1 MTAEKVS
8 IVVGSE
14 PVELPESN
22 GKHPG
27 LTSLEIFYC
36 AAERRLEETNATD
49 AALFVRPRAV
59 ARVARRDSA
68 RRVLARARSER

>member
-36 AAERRLEETNATD
+36 AAERRLEETNPKF
-49 AALFVRPRAV
+49 LHRGRW
-59 ARVARRDSA
+59 
-68 RRVLARARSER
+68 LLSERAPVEQSI